1 MQFSAAPWRVLGKES
16 YDKILKS
23 VRLRERYAPKILELA
38 HHAARTGEPVAR
50 YMAYEFPE
58 GGYERVNDQFML
70 GEDILVAPICEK
82 GRTSR
87 NVAVPKG
94 RWRFQGT
101 VIESEGDVMEL
112 TPEEGV
118 PIVLE
123 KCE

>member
-1 MQFSAAPWRVLGKES
+1 MK
-16 YDKILKS
+16 
-23 VRLRERYAPKILELA
+23 LRERYAARILELA
-38 HHAARTGEPVAR
+38 HHAARTGEPIAR

-94 RWRFQGT
+94 KWCFRGT
-101 VIESEGDVMEL
+101 VIQSEGTLMEL
-112 TPEEGV
+112 TPEDGE

>member
-1 MQFSAAPWRVLGKES
+1 MK
-16 YDKILKS
+16 
-23 VRLRERYAPKILELA
+23 
-38 HHAARTGEPVAR
+38 
-50 YMAYEFPE
+50 
-58 GGYERVNDQFML
+58 DQFML

-101 VIESEGDVMEL
+101 VIESEGGVMEL